1 MSSSARRRSF
11 LNTAWTSSG
20 EDGSLKGINSR
31 RLAAVLENINDKL
44 RNRSTLVRSMLGRAK
59 LKLSKI
65 RCDATN
71 LRPGRL
77 ISVISVCQKKEIRI
91 LIWIFTTVC
100 STSSNKQNQSCKSC
114 LVSIFLPDRQA
125 EATERYLCRV
135 IGIAGTGN
143 ASDRARLCKYL
154 ASRIFMTNAIG
165 VVWA

>member
-65 RCDATN
+65 R
-71 LRPGRL
+71 
-77 ISVISVCQKKEIRI
+77 VCQKKEIRI

-100 STSSNKQNQSCKSC
+100 TPSRIPSSNKQNQSCKSC